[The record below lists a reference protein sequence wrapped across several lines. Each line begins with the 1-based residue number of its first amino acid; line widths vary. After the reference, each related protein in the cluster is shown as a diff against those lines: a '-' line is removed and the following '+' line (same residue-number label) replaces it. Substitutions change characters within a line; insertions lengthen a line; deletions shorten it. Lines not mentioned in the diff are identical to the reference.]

1 MPAAV
6 AARLPA
12 CSAVPHARM
21 VPVVSGTLAGMVSGR
36 DSWALWAH
44 AVLHRA
50 SAARESG
57 CDAPHYFSYML
68 MYAAISACVLMR
80 SAVVNC
86 GQR

>member
-1 MPAAV
+1 
-6 AARLPA
+6 
-12 CSAVPHARM
+12 M

-68 MYAAISACVLMR
+68 MYAISACVLMR